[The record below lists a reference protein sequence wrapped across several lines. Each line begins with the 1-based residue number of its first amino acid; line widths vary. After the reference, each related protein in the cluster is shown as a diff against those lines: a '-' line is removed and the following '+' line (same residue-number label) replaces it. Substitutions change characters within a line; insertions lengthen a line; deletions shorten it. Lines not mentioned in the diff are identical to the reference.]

1 MKAVGFDGRKRNWDL
16 CNYIPKKDSTRPRS
30 NLHGASRLVL
40 RELFPRSIILEEVTL
55 PGSQT
60 LTRKSTLYADFF
72 LPSHDLIVEAHG
84 MQHYEFNPF
93 YHKTKAGFF
102 KSKARDRD
110 KIRWCELNSLSIVI
124 FKYSDDED
132 EWKRAILER

>member
-1 MKAVGFDGRKRNWDL
+1 MKVTGFDNREKTWDL
-16 CNYIPKKDSTRPRS
+16 SRYIPKKDSTRPTS

-40 RELFPRSIILEEVTL
+40 RELFPQSIILEEVAL
-55 PGSQT
+55 PGSRT

-84 MQHYEFNPF
+84 IQHYEFNEF

-102 KSKARDRD
+102 KSKSRDRD
-110 KIRWCELNSLSIVI
+110 KIRWCELNNLSIVI
-124 FKYSDDED
+124 FKYSDNED
-132 EWKRAILER
+132 DWKKEILER